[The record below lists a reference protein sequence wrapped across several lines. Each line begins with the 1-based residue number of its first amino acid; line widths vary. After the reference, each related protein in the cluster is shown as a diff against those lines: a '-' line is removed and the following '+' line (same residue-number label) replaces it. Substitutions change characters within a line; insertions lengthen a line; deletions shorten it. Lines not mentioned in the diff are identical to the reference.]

1 MPPYRSVAARL
12 ARSAAAFVLLAAAS
26 VLAVVLPQAATPAQ
40 AAVTFSNPLAAAP
53 YGADPWM
60 GYHNGYYYIAATTW
74 NSQIVVKR
82 ATSVAALPG
91 ATYSVVYTG
100 SGSTN
105 CCNVW
110 APSLHRLAGPNGTR
124 WYLYYSA
131 GTPACCDGQRSYV
144 LESSGDNPM
153 GPYTYRGQLNVQSG
167 NGWAIDG
174 SVATINGANYFLYS
188 SWVGNLQSTFIA
200 PMSNPWTVS
209 AYGTRISYP
218 TLSWEMQGGNTQE
231 APYVLQRNGQ
241 TFLTYSASS
250 CNTPDYKL
258 GMLTLTGS
266 NPLSASSWTKKSTPI
281 FQRSDGNGVYGPGG
295 QGFFTSPDG
304 AETWLVYHANESTSQ
319 GCGGTRTT
327 RIKKI
332 SWNSDGSPNLGT
344 PDAVGATLT
353 APSGDPGGSVSFP
366 VAGTRYRLINQNS
379 GKVLDAQN
387 CGTANGTAIQQ
398 WSSLGNACQQWTFT
412 RLASNYYRI
421 TNANSGTVLDS
432 VNCGTANGTALNLW
446 ASLGNVC
453 QQWSL
458 TPISGGYL
466 IANRGNGLVLDVT
479 NCGTGDGVAVR
490 QWGALGNNC
499 QQWNITA

>member
-1 MPPYRSVAARL
+1 MPVHRRSLFRL
-12 ARSAAAFVLLAAAS
+12 LSLSLGVVIAAAAV
-26 VLAVVLPQAATPAQ
+26 VVAVVLPKAQSQ
-40 AAVTFSNPLAAAP
+40 AAVAFTNPLAAAP

-60 GYHNGYYYIAATTW
+60 GYYNGNYYVATTTW
-74 NSQIVVKR
+74 NSQIVIKKSP
-82 ATSVAALPG
+82 SVASLPG
-91 ATYSVVYTG
+91 ASFSVVYTG

-131 GTPACCDGQRSYV
+131 GPTACCDGQRSFV
-144 LESSGDNPM
+144 LESSGSDPM
-153 GPYTYRGQLNVQSG
+153 GPYTYKGQLNVQAN

-174 SVATINGANYFLYS
+174 SVGTINGANYFFYS
-188 SWVGNLQSTFIA
+188 SWVGNLQSLFIA

-209 AYGTRISYP
+209 AYGTRISQP

-258 GMLTLTGS
+258 GMLTLTGA

-281 FQRSDGNGVYGPGG
+281 FARNDSAGAYGPGG

-304 AETWLVYHANESTSQ
+304 SETWVVYHANEATWQ

-332 SWNSDGSPNLGT
+332 SWNSDGSPNLGSPT
-344 PDAVGATLT
+344 ALSSSQT
-353 APSGDPGGSVSFP
+353 APAGDPGGSVAFP
-366 VAGTRYRLINQNS
+366 VAGTQYRIVNQAS
-379 GKVLDAQN
+379 GKVLDAAN

-398 WSSLGNACQQWTFT
+398 WTSLGNNCQKWVFT
-412 RLASNYYRI
+412 KTTSGYYTIRNVNSN
-421 TNANSGTVLDS
+421 TVLDA
-432 VNCGTANGTALNLW
+432 VNCGTGNGTALNLW
-446 ASLGNVC
+446 ASLGNFC
-453 QQWSL
+453 QEWSV
-458 TPISGGYL
+458 TPISGRYI
-466 IANRGNGLVLDVT
+466 IANRNSGLVLDVT
-479 NCGTGDGVAVR
+479 NCGAGDGVAVR
-490 QWGALGNNC
+490 TWGALGNNC
-499 QQWNITA
+499 QQWSITS